1 MGFSENLRNELDYQ
15 GLQVKELSARTGIS
29 VNTLNKYR
37 PGSSVVPTIDNAL
50 KIAQVLNVSLDY
62 LATGSDARAE
72 KLEDV
77 ELVNVL
83 RLMRSF
89 SKSDREIVLSVIKA
103 LAEKY

>member
-72 KLEDV
+72 KL
-77 ELVNVL
+77 
-83 RLMRSF
+83 
-89 SKSDREIVLSVIKA
+89 
-103 LAEKY
+103 